1 MSMDHH
7 QAQTNQASERY
18 LLGEMSEPE
27 RFAFE
32 DHYFQCKECADDV
45 RAGTALARGIQAIG
59 REDAAARRPVGAAP
73 AERAASRWWS
83 WLSPAALIPTA
94 VAAMLACVVS
104 YQSLVTIPELSDSR
118 ALDTVVLRAAAR
130 GDEQT
135 IDIHDGQPFTVLSF
149 DVNAAEPG
157 TPLRYEIGP
166 EGGKPRIQGTAKAPP
181 PGKPMQ
187 VMVPHRK
194 LDQPGAWTL
203 ILRTP
208 QGAEIARYP
217 FQLH

>member
-7 QAQTNQASERY
+7 QAQASQASERY

-32 DHYFQCKECADDV
+32 EHYFQCEECADDV
-45 RAGTALARGIQAIG
+45 RAGTALARGIKAIG
-59 REDAAARRPVGAAP
+59 REEAARRPVVADRP
-73 AERAASRWWS
+73 ERASSRWWN
-83 WLSPAALIPTA
+83 WLSPAALIPA
-94 VAAMLACVVS
+94 AAAAMLACVVG
-104 YQSLVTIPELSDSR
+104 YQSLVTIPELSESR

-135 IDIHDGQPFTVLSF
+135 IDTHDGQPFTVLSF

-157 TPLRYEIGP
+157 APLRYEIEP
-166 EGGKPRIQGTAKAPP
+166 EGGAPRIQGAAKVPP

-187 VMVPHRK
+187 VTVPHRK
-194 LDQPGAWTL
+194 LDRTGAWTL
-203 ILRTP
+203 ILKTP

>member
-1 MSMDHH
+1 M
-7 QAQTNQASERY
+7 
-18 LLGEMSEPE
+18 GEMSEPE

-32 DHYFQCKECADDV
+32 EHYFQCRECADDV

-59 REDAAARRPVGAAP
+59 REDAARRPVGAAVVDRP
-73 AERAASRWWS
+73 ASRWWN

-130 GDEQT
+130 GDEQI
-135 IDIHDGQPFTVLSF
+135 IDTHDGQPFTVLSF

-157 TPLRYEIGP
+157 APLRYEIEP
-166 EGGKPRIQGTAKAPP
+166 EGEAPRIQGTAKAPP

-187 VMVPHRK
+187 VTVPHRK
-194 LDQPGAWTL
+194 LDRTGAWTL